1 MENSTLISILRTFH
15 KKEIRDFKKWIQS
28 PIHNQR
34 EDVVHLFDYLIASDH
49 LNQDKFL
56 QKERVF
62 SKLFSSEPYDDAKLR
77 QSIHFLLKAIE
88 EFLIFHE
95 MREDEVRSKITLAS
109 VYRKRKL
116 DKAFGKTVQ
125 LIDTIQEN
133 SPYRNEQYLRNEYLL
148 QNEKYTYI
156 ADKKRTANE
165 VYLQEVSD
173 ALDATYL
180 ADKLRQCCLIRA
192 HQRVVTIDYNI
203 GMLEE
208 VLQYIQNNLKLLEL
222 PAIAIYYNCYY
233 TFIYPENDSYF
244 QALKVAIIKTGHL
257 FPNDE
262 AKDIFIMAI
271 SYCIERINKGHLS
284 YTRELFDFYKKGF
297 EEKILLDNNAITLYT
312 FRNVVT
318 VGLKL
323 EEDKWVSNFIR
334 NYNKYIDEEY
344 RESITNYCM
353 AMVSI
358 NQKDYSAAMR
368 LLATTEI
375 KDVLIHLNAKTMLL
389 KMYYE
394 LDEIDAL
401 ESLLESMRTFIQ
413 RKQMIESYKAN
424 YQNIVKF
431 TKKLI
436 RIKPYDKTQTEG
448 LRKTISEASPLTEK
462 QWFLQQLDK
471 V

>member
-1 MENSTLISILRTFH
+1 MENSNLINILRTFN
-15 KKEIRDFKKWIQS
+15 KKEIRDFRKWIQS

-34 EDVVHLFDYLIASDH
+34 EDVIRLLDYLIAGDH

-62 SKLFSSEPYDDAKLR
+62 SKLFTAEPYDDAKLR

-116 DKAFGKTVQ
+116 EKAFSKTIQ
-125 LIDTIQEN
+125 LIDTIQEA
-133 SPYRNEQYLRNEYLL
+133 SPYRNEHYLRNEYLL

-156 ADKKRTANE
+156 ADKKRTANV

-173 ALDATYL
+173 ALDVTYL
-180 ADKLRQCCLIRA
+180 ADKLRQCCLMLA
-192 HQRVVTIDYNI
+192 HKRIAAIDYNP
-203 GMLEE
+203 GMVDE
-208 VLQYIQNNLKLLEL
+208 VLSYIQKHPILLER

-233 TFIYPENDSYF
+233 TFIDQENDAYF
-244 QALKVAIIKTGHL
+244 QAFKQVIIETGHL

-262 AKDIFIMAI
+262 AKDIFLMAI
-271 SYCIERINKGHLS
+271 SYCIERINKGHIS
-284 YTRELFDFYKKGF
+284 YTRELFNFYKKGF
-297 EEKILLDNNAITLYT
+297 EGSILIENNAITIYT

-323 EEDKWVSNFIR
+323 EEDKWVLNFIQ

-344 RESITNYCM
+344 RDSITNYCM

-358 NQKDYSAAMR
+358 NKKDYSKAMR

-375 KDVLIHLNAKTMLL
+375 KDVFIHLNAKTMLL

-394 LDEIDAL
+394 LDEADAL

-413 RKQMIESYKAN
+413 RKQVIESYKAN

-431 TKKLI
+431 TRKLI
-436 RIKPYDKTQTEG
+436 RIKPYDKLQIEN
-448 LRKTISEASPLTEK
+448 LRKAITEASPLTEK

-471 V
+471 L